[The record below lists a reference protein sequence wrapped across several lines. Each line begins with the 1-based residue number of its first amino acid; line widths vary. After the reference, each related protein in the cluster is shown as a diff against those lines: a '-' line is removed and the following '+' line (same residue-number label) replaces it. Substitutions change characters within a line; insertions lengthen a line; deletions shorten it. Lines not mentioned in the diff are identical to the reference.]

1 MYQLTSVFLLK
12 LKTIASLLLLQ
23 LLLTSA
29 APINAVMPRI
39 VLPPKIIH
47 TEESI
52 QSADAELE
60 PTTGEFNTKDGL
72 TINETLLV
80 DSLIR
85 KTIVHLPKHY
95 EAHQKRPLV
104 IVLHGAKLSGWI
116 AQAVTGF
123 DKLAN
128 EEHFIVAYPD
138 ALHQQWNDGRRAGD
152 TPSYGIDDVHFIS
165 TLIDYMAWKYN
176 IDPDQVYV
184 AGYSSGGM
192 LAQKLGLELTHK
204 ISAIAEVSASL
215 PINQLQKNKK
225 PSRPISLLM
234 INGTADRAFPWDGG
248 STRII
253 RISVGEVAPIMTTF
267 DYWVEANGGPSEL
280 PQRKDALQK
289 KVGGTKVSLRNTRT
303 QNGKCVML
311 YQIHGGGHTWPG
323 SEVPL
328 RYIPFLGRQ
337 SRNLNASELIWEFFK
352 RNQQDC
358 QPI

>member
-1 MYQLTSVFLLK
+1 VSIFLLK
-12 LKTIASLLLLQ
+12 TKTLFTLLFLQ
-23 LLLTSA
+23 WALIGFTQAFA
-29 APINAVMPRI
+29 ALPRI

-52 QSADAELE
+52 QNEHAELE
-60 PTTGEFNTKDGL
+60 PTNGEFNTKDGL
-72 TINETLLV
+72 TIHETLLV

-85 KTIVHLPKHY
+85 KTIVHLPQYYK
-95 EAHQKRPLV
+95 ANQKLPLV

-123 DKLAN
+123 DKLSN
-128 EEHFIVAYPD
+128 EENFIVTYPD
-138 ALHQQWNDGRRAGD
+138 ALNQQWNDGRKASD
-152 TPSYGIDDVHFIS
+152 TPSYGIDDVHFIA

-176 IDPDQVYV
+176 VDPNQVYV

-204 ISAIAEVSASL
+204 VSAIAEVAASL
-215 PINQLQKNKK
+215 PINQLQKNEK
-225 PSRPISLLM
+225 PSRPISILM
-234 INGTADRAFPWDGG
+234 INGTADRAFPWEGG
-248 STRII
+248 TTRII
-253 RISVGEVAPIMTTF
+253 RVSVGEVAPIMTTF
-267 DYWVEANGGPSEL
+267 DYWVQANDGPGEV
-280 PQRKDALQK
+280 PQRQDALQK
-289 KVGGTKVSLRNTRT
+289 KIGGTRVSLRNTRT

-337 SRNLNASELIWEFFK
+337 SRNMNASELIWEFFK
-352 RNQQDC
+352 HNQADC
-358 QPI
+358 QPIE